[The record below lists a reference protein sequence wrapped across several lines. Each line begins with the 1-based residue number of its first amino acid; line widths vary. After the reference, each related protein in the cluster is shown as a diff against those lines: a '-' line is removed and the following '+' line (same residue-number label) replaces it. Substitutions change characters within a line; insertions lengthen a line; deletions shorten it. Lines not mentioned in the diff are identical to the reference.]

1 MSIQVLR
8 KQLDESQHC
17 PLCQASMYYIDAEQ
31 FEKELNFYQ
40 CSHCEHQIFQE
51 AHRTCHCES
60 CQNTRKKMIK
70 ETRQQEQRFKESKSD
85 LVIKDLNQLSF
96 LQQLFL
102 LCLLDDTVQEDKNY
116 REYIDW
122 NTIKYHYFTPNF
134 QFQNALIQQL
144 VKEGILLENTSALN
158 TSQAT
163 ENTSQYYLQIRL
175 DGYAEPSL
183 YSVCQQLR
191 LRFFENLTRGIP
203 FKTADE
209 VKDTLYLVLYQ
220 EIVQFMQQY
229 CRTWNI
235 QISGNRS
242 FQQYC
247 YRLMEHL
254 AVGQIYYLIQ
264 NALEYLYQ
272 QKALQPRNEKFI
284 NTNILKK
291 TLMQYRE
298 RSVHEKWETPT
309 LPRPHNLTLS
319 KMSGILFYRFL
330 NYDEYIFIQP
340 VWRSWKKIA
349 PRLSFYSD
357 KRCMHCGSHHL
368 KVDYDAAEY
377 VSLTCLKCKHQDHYF
392 IR

>member
-31 FEKELNFYQ
+31 FEKEFSFYQ
-40 CSHCEHQIFQE
+40 CSHCEHQFFPDGQ
-51 AHRTCHCES
+51 RNCHCEK
-60 CQNTRKKMIK
+60 CQHLRKQMIK
-70 ETRQQEQRFKESKSD
+70 ETSLQERRFKEKQSD
-85 LVIKDLNQLSF
+85 IVIKELTQLSF

-102 LCLLDDTVQEDKNY
+102 LSLLDDTVQEDKSY

-122 NTIKYHYFTPNF
+122 NNIKYHYFSPNF
-134 QFQNALIQQL
+134 QFQNALLQQL
-144 VKEGILLENTSALN
+144 IKEGVLVETHPSSVDTLN
-158 TSQAT
+158 HQSG
-163 ENTSQYYLQIRL
+163 QYYLQLRI

-183 YSVCQQLR
+183 YSICQQLR
-191 LRFFENLTRGIP
+191 LSFFENLTRGIP

-209 VKDTLYLVLYQ
+209 VKDALYLLLYQ
-220 EIVQFMQQY
+220 EIVQFMQHY
-229 CRTWNI
+229 CRTWGI

-242 FQQYC
+242 FQSYC
-247 YRLMEHL
+247 YQLMEHL

-291 TLMQYRE
+291 TLLQYRE
-298 RSVHEKWETPT
+298 RSVQEKWETPT

-330 NYDEYIFIQP
+330 NYDEHIFIQP

-349 PRLSFYSD
+349 PRLNFYSD
-357 KRCMHCGSHHL
+357 KRCMHCGSHDL

-377 VSLTCLKCKHQDHYF
+377 VSLSCLNCKHQDHYF